1 MDPTDDTD
9 IVLPHKD
16 IDDKE
21 DNLSIKSEDDDDDLG
36 RYLLKHSVISTT
48 STFFTIF
55 SGEWVKNG

>member
-9 IVLPHKD
+9 IVFPHKD

-36 RYLLKHSVISTT
+36 RYLLFDKIPC
-48 STFFTIF
+48 TIH
-55 SGEWVKNG
+55 